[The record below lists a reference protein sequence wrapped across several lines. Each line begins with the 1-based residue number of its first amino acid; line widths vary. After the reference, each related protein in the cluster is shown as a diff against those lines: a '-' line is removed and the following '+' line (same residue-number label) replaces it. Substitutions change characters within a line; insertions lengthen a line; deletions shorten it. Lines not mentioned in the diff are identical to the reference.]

1 MRGTDYEFVPAD
13 GGALL
18 AALLEKYETLT
29 GRTLNPG
36 DPDRVFLCWVADII
50 TAERVNQN
58 YIGNQNIP
66 CRATGANLNA
76 LGEWIYDVRRNPA
89 QPALCTMRFTL
100 TVAQDTSILIPAG
113 TRVTN
118 SAAKVV
124 FETTTD
130 AMVPIGDTSVDVM
143 AQCMTDGEVGNG
155 LEPGRID
162 TLVDVDNVPFFSSC
176 ANVTLTEGGA
186 DEEGDDAYY
195 ERMRLAL
202 DAYST
207 AGAAGAYIYHAKT
220 VSDSIADVKAIRPV
234 WERTAELPVATDEN
248 GDSCAFMG
256 GDQLSVASLVVK
268 PHGGTE
274 AAELAVDYTVAYTD
288 GLLKI
293 GIESTGALASETS
306 LDVSIRQD
314 NGGRVYIY
322 ALMDDGGKAG
332 ETIKDA
338 IAAECNREYVRPL
351 TDMVSVEDPDEVGY
365 NVDLTF
371 YVDRKTTT
379 PMAEIQT
386 AVADAVDRYV
396 KWQYARLGRDINPA
410 KLWHLLMETG
420 IKRAVIRE
428 PAFRVM
434 ADGSDGSTPELAVLG
449 TRTVVNGGYEDE

>member
-13 GGALL
+13 GAALL
-18 AALLEKYETLT
+18 AALIDKYETLT
-29 GRTLNPG
+29 GRTVNPG
-36 DPDRVFLCWVADII
+36 DPDRVFICWVADII
-50 TAERVNQN
+50 TAERVIMN

-76 LGEWIYDVRRNPA
+76 LGEWIYDVKRNPA
-89 QPALCTMRFTL
+89 QPSKCTVRFTIQSA
-100 TVAQDTSILIPAG
+100 VGTSILIPAG
-113 TRVTN
+113 TRVTDGK
-118 SAAKVV
+118 SKIYW
-124 FETTTD
+124 ETTSD
-130 AMVPIGDTSVDVM
+130 VMIPVGSTSADVM
-143 AQCMTDGEVGNG
+143 AQCMTNGAAGNG
-155 LEPGRID
+155 FEPGRIN
-162 TLVDVDNVPFFSSC
+162 TLVDVDNVQYFSSC
-176 ANVTLTEGGA
+176 ANVTTTEGGA

-195 ERMRLAL
+195 ERMRWVL

-220 VSDSIADVKAIRPV
+220 VSDSIADVAAIRPV
-234 WERTAELPVATDEN
+234 WARTAELPVATDEN

-268 PHGGTE
+268 PHGATE
-274 AAELAVDYTVAYTD
+274 VAELAVDYTVDYTD

-293 GIESTGALASETS
+293 GIESGGALDGET
-306 LDVSIRQD
+306 LVDVSIRQD

-322 ALMDDGGKAG
+322 AIMDDGNKAG
-332 ETIKDA
+332 TTIKEA
-338 IAAECNREYVRPL
+338 IAAECNREFVRPL
-351 TDMVSVEDPDEVGY
+351 TDVVSVEDPDEVGY

-410 KLWHLLMETG
+410 KLWQLLMETG